1 MKKMF
6 LAVSLLVCST
16 SFDVAATDAE
26 NAPSLVAD
34 RTNKF
39 QPIILPFYDP
49 SIKSGISAIP
59 LFAFYPDDNDLV
71 SDASTIAIPLIYTSN
86 NSYVAKVA
94 GDIILF
100 EDNFR
105 LSFETGFSSTNL
117 NFNGTEGN
125 KEQIDFDADFMF
137 KVAEDMFVGIGGI
150 YESSRYTAKH
160 SLEQASLESMGFSTD
175 YTSDVGYRL
184 SFQWDTREQFYY
196 PHSGYM
202 WQLNFEN
209 HAEWLGNDEDNTY
222 QSLFSDYRHFYSLD
236 EQSHHIIA
244 TKLVGRYLFD
254 ADKAPSSA
262 FTTYGRQGKEVQRG
276 YAQGDYI
283 ASNMLNLELEYRH
296 QFSDS
301 QYDFVNN
308 SAVVAIGGIG
318 KSFGEKLEGYE
329 EGFRD
334 SDWLGVVGVGYRYTI
349 LPYERLNIK
358 VDVTYNSDGE
368 TIAYFGFGESI

>member
-1 MKKMF
+1 M
-6 LAVSLLVCST
+6 
-16 SFDVAATDAE
+16 
-26 NAPSLVAD
+26 
-34 RTNKF
+34 
-39 QPIILPFYDP
+39 
-49 SIKSGISAIP
+49 
-59 LFAFYPDDNDLV
+59 V
-71 SDASTIAIPLIYTSN
+71 SDASTIAVPLIYTSN
-86 NSYVAKVA
+86 DSYVAKVA

-105 LSFETGFSSTNL
+105 LSFETGFTSTNL
-117 NFNGTEGN
+117 NFNGSEGN

-137 KVAEDMFVGIGGI
+137 KVAEDMFVGVGGI

-160 SLEQASLESMGFSTD
+160 RLEQPSLEGMGFSSD
-175 YTSDVGYRL
+175 YVSDVGYRL

-202 WQLNFEN
+202 WQSNFED

-222 QSLFSDYRHFYSLD
+222 QSLFSDYRYFYSLD

-254 ADKAPSSA
+254 ADKALSSA

-283 ASNMLNLELEYRH
+283 ASNMLNLEVEYRH

-301 QYDFVNN
+301 KYDFVNN

-329 EGFRD
+329 E
-334 SDWLGVVGVGYRYTI
+334 S
-349 LPYERLNIK
+349 
-358 VDVTYNSDGE
+358 
-368 TIAYFGFGESI
+368 

>member
-1 MKKMF
+1 M
-6 LAVSLLVCST
+6 
-16 SFDVAATDAE
+16 
-26 NAPSLVAD
+26 
-34 RTNKF
+34 
-39 QPIILPFYDP
+39 
-49 SIKSGISAIP
+49 
-59 LFAFYPDDNDLV
+59 V
-71 SDASTIAIPLIYTSN
+71 SDASTIAVPLIYTSN
-86 NSYVAKVA
+86 DSYVAKVA

-105 LSFETGFSSTNL
+105 LSFETGFTSTNL
-117 NFNGTEGN
+117 NFNGSEGN

-137 KVAEDMFVGIGGI
+137 KVAEDMFVGVGGI

-160 SLEQASLESMGFSTD
+160 RLEQPSLEGMGFSSD
-175 YTSDVGYRL
+175 YVSDVGYRL

-202 WQLNFEN
+202 WQSNFED

-222 QSLFSDYRHFYSLD
+222 QSLFSDYRYFYSLD

-254 ADKAPSSA
+254 ADKALSSA

-283 ASNMLNLELEYRH
+283 ASNMLNLEVEYRH

-301 QYDFVNN
+301 KYDFVNN

-329 EGFRD
+329 ESFRD
-334 SDWLGVVGVGYRYTI
+334 SDWLGGGGLRIPLHHTAI
-349 LPYERLNIK
+349 RAIK
-358 VDVTYNSDGE
+358 H
-368 TIAYFGFGESI
+368 